1 MMDHNQIRL
10 ILNVIK
16 ALFYFIK
23 RVMCE
28 IKQVTSCQSSELE
41 DENWKVKQS
50 ICPQCQFFFFF
61 LQKYII
67 SPFFSLTTKLIIK
80 QEYIS
85 VKREAGSGYVCVCSL
100 LLSESLHH
108 VCLPPGGWIAEVAW
122 RRGVKFEVVSDELCS
137 VLVESCFFPVI
148 FQVAACPC
156 SALAPSTS
164 TTLCLSEQ
172 IKIFSKKL
180 GRN

>member
-1 MMDHNQIRL
+1 M
-10 ILNVIK
+10 
-16 ALFYFIK
+16 
-23 RVMCE
+23 
-28 IKQVTSCQSSELE
+28 
-41 DENWKVKQS
+41 
-50 ICPQCQFFFFF
+50 
-61 LQKYII
+61 
-67 SPFFSLTTKLIIK
+67 
-80 QEYIS
+80 
-85 VKREAGSGYVCVCSL
+85 CSL

-180 GRN
+180 GRNKKVIKNLLSGDLFLSSGDDDPDDSSVRSHDKVY